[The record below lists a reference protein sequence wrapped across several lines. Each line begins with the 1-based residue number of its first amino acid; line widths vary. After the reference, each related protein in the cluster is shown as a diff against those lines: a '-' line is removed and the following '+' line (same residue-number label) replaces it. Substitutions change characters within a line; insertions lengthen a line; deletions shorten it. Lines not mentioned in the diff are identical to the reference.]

1 MVEKEYPVRDRNI
14 NKMKYK
20 IHVIEGHFII

>member
-1 MVEKEYPVRDRNI
+1 MVEKEYPIKDRDI

-20 IHVIEGHFII
+20 IHIVEGHFIM